1 MKNRKLNILI
11 TGAGS
16 GIGKAI
22 SIKAGENHNVIC
34 LSKSEKA
41 KETSKIIGDNAK
53 YLIADMGDIVSFEKN
68 LKNLLSKIENI
79 DCVVHAA
86 GMIGEAGPVEKTNT
100 KEWLKVFNVN
110 FFSSVLITKLLL
122 PIYKN
127 NNFGKFI
134 YFSGGG
140 SAYGYPVLPQY
151 STSKTS
157 LVRFVENLEMENK
170 NNNIQSIVIA
180 PGAVRTNML
189 KDVLKK
195 EEKYGLS
202 AEMRSNTEIDDVVDF
217 IDYLINNDFKN
228 ISGKL
233 VHIRD
238 NWKEQ
243 ITLGNKLPNNLWTL
257 RRLEE

>member
-1 MKNRKLNILI
+1 VKNRKLNILI

-22 SIKAGENHNVIC
+22 AIKAGENHKVLCI
-34 LSKSEKA
+34 SKSEKA
-41 KETSKIIGDNAK
+41 KETSEIIGDNAK
-53 YLIADMGDIVSFEKN
+53 YLIADMGDLISLEKN
-68 LKNLLSKIENI
+68 LENLISKNENI
-79 DCVVHAA
+79 DCFVHAA
-86 GMIGEAGPVEKTNT
+86 GMIGEAGPVENTNT

-170 NNNIQSIVIA
+170 KNNIQSIVIA

-202 AEMRSNTEIDDVVDF
+202 AEMRSNTEINDVVDF

-243 ITLGNKLPNNLWTL
+243 ITIGNKLPNNLWTL